1 MTDLTPRPERNA
13 LGIKTGRDCWPHV
26 VQYRDREGNLHDT
39 PPAGPWKLEIHDLED
54 YEALARSGDLYGPD
68 HCGHR
73 GGVTDNRRTA

>member
-1 MTDLTPRPERNA
+1 MSKA
-13 LGIKTGRDCWPHV
+13 LV
-26 VQYRDREGNLHDT
+26 
-39 PPAGPWKLEIHDLED
+39 IHDLED